1 MEAIRV
7 TDKEWEIAGV
17 HYVRTEAMCNGF
29 GVSLEMEFGEDKAG
43 DEYILVLD
51 GIHPVS
57 TCRLHQLDENTGK
70 IERVATLKPYTY
82 VGDDN
87 ETTGYD
93 VEVLKEVFDRLDGY
107 DLQIEVTDIPSV
119 FSGVTSG
126 TYQIGVNNF
135 SYNEERAK
143 SYLYSYPYDKI
154 GYVFITK
161 KGAPEVKTF
170 ADAAGKSF
178 EGQSG
183 VSVTTAIENW
193 NEKNPDKKI
202 DITYTDADTAI
213 TLQHIEDGTT
223 DLAIID
229 VAMYNAYQKEYNYDV
244 VANQISDEDAKAIAD
259 NSYAYYIFP
268 KDQEELRDKVDE
280 QLKELK
286 KDGTLTELSQK
297 YFGQDTAPEDDQF
310 EKTPN

>member
-1 MEAIRV
+1 MKRNKLVSIAAITVALGVLATGCAGGSGSSKSDSKSSSGTKTV
-7 TDKEWEIAGV
+7 TV
-17 HYVRTEAMCNGF
+17 
-29 GVSLEMEFGEDKAG
+29 KAG
-43 DEYILVLD
+43 
-51 GIHPVS
+51 
-57 TCRLHQLDENTGK
+57 TGAN
-70 IERVATLKPYTY
+70 VKPYTY

-93 VEVLKEVFDRLDGY
+93 VEVLKEVFARLDGY

-154 GYVFITK
+154 GYVFVTK

-183 VSVTTAIENW
+183 VSVTTAIESW

-229 VAMYNAYQKEYNYDV
+229 VAMYNAYQKEYNYDI
-244 VANQISDEDAKAIAD
+244 VANQISDDDAKAIAD

-280 QLKELK
+280 ELKELK
-286 KDGTLTELSQK
+286 KGGTLSKLSQK

>member
-1 MEAIRV
+1 MKRNKLVSIAAITVALGVLATGCAGGSGSSKSDSKSSGGTKTV
-7 TDKEWEIAGV
+7 TV
-17 HYVRTEAMCNGF
+17 
-29 GVSLEMEFGEDKAG
+29 KAG
-43 DEYILVLD
+43 
-51 GIHPVS
+51 
-57 TCRLHQLDENTGK
+57 TGAN
-70 IERVATLKPYTY
+70 VKPYTY

-170 ADAAGKSF
+170 AD
-178 EGQSG
+178 
-183 VSVTTAIENW
+183 
-193 NEKNPDKKI
+193 
-202 DITYTDADTAI
+202 TAI

-286 KDGTLTELSQK
+286 KDGTLSKLSQK

>member
-1 MEAIRV
+1 MKRNKLVSIAAITVALGVLATGCAGGSGSSKSDSKSSGGTKTV
-7 TDKEWEIAGV
+7 TV
-17 HYVRTEAMCNGF
+17 
-29 GVSLEMEFGEDKAG
+29 KAG
-43 DEYILVLD
+43 
-51 GIHPVS
+51 
-57 TCRLHQLDENTGK
+57 TGAN
-70 IERVATLKPYTY
+70 VKPYTY

-183 VSVTTAIENW
+183 VSVTTAIESW

-223 DLAIID
+223 DLARTTPGRSRKI
-229 VAMYNAYQKEYNYDV
+229 QT
-244 VANQISDEDAKAIAD
+244 S
-259 NSYAYYIFP
+259 
-268 KDQEELRDKVDE
+268 L
-280 QLKELK
+280 
-286 KDGTLTELSQK
+286 GTGMPVGAQK
-297 YFGQDTAPEDDQF
+297 YYREKITGTGGCDQCRKSRPKAS
-310 EKTPN
+310 ECIKKRLGIYPG

>member
-1 MEAIRV
+1 MKRNKLVSIAAITVALGVLATGCAGGSGSSKSDSKSSGGMKTV
-7 TDKEWEIAGV
+7 TV
-17 HYVRTEAMCNGF
+17 
-29 GVSLEMEFGEDKAG
+29 KAG
-43 DEYILVLD
+43 
-51 GIHPVS
+51 
-57 TCRLHQLDENTGK
+57 TGAN
-70 IERVATLKPYTY
+70 VKPYTY

-178 EGQSG
+178 EGSL
-183 VSVTTAIENW
+183 VSVLQQQSRAGMKRIRIRKSTLLIPMQIQQSHYSISKMEQQILQSLMWQCTTHIR
-193 NEKNPDKKI
+193 KN
-202 DITYTDADTAI
+202 
-213 TLQHIEDGTT
+213 TT
-223 DLAIID
+223 
-229 VAMYNAYQKEYNYDV
+229 MM
-244 VANQISDEDAKAIAD
+244 
-259 NSYAYYIFP
+259 
-268 KDQEELRDKVDE
+268 
-280 QLKELK
+280 
-286 KDGTLTELSQK
+286 
-297 YFGQDTAPEDDQF
+297 
-310 EKTPN
+310 